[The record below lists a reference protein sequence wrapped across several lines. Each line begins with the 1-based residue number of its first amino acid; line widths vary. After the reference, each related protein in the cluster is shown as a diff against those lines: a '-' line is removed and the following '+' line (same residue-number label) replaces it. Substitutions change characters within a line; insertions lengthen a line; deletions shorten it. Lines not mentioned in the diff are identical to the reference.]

1 MNTFSVNLIE
11 ANQKNI
17 FTVDSSGQKHYS
29 HTNLNGIL
37 RRKYDGSWTSSAI
50 ELDSPKDSK
59 KFITM
64 KATPKFA
71 GVSADISGFNP
82 GNILD
87 ENRYLL
93 DFLDSQNF
101 AQWQVDFRYHR
112 IDRIII
118 NSRNKVLNSN
128 FSHYSILVKMRID
141 SQGKFIDVGEGNPT
155 GMKFNLSGLSLRI
168 REILN
173 NHKKSKKLTPK
184 GKIPVVLNSGDG
196 GILFHEILGHSLEAD
211 HIYQKMSSVTP
222 NDIGKRIVSKNVNL
236 LTRDRKDPFF
246 GGRFCDDE
254 GEATDASVLVEK
266 GVLRNFISDFFYKR
280 LLRKGCSGHC
290 RIQDFRKIPMP
301 RMYALYL
308 QPGPYHADELI
319 RSVNFGIFAKEPGG
333 GKVFFNKNLF
343 YFDIKAAYLIER
355 GKITAP
361 LGSIIVRGNITEA
374 LNSVEMI
381 ANDFCYDKGIS
392 YCHKNGQTVNVRVG
406 QPTVKINNLHVTRGY
421 HD

>member
-17 FTVDSSGQKHYS
+17 FTVDSSGRTHYS
-29 HTNLNGIL
+29 LTNLNGIL
-37 RRKYDGSWTSSAI
+37 RRTYDGSWTSSAI
-50 ELDSPKDSK
+50 ELDSPKGSK
-59 KFITM
+59 NFITM
-64 KATPKFA
+64 KAVPKLT
-71 GVSADISGFNP
+71 GIPADICGFNP
-82 GNILD
+82 GKILD

-93 DFLDSQNF
+93 DFLVSRKV

-128 FSHYSILVKMRID
+128 FNHYSILVKIRVE
-141 SQGKFIDVGEGNPT
+141 SQGKFVEVGEGNPAS
-155 GMKFNLSGLSLRI
+155 MKFNLSGLALRI

-184 GKIPVVLNSGDG
+184 GKVSVVLNSGDG

-236 LTRDRKDPFF
+236 HTWDRKDPFF
-246 GGRFCDDE
+246 GNRLCDDE
-254 GEATDASVLVEK
+254 GEASDASVLVDK
-266 GVLRNFISDFFYKR
+266 GVLRNFISDFFYQR
-280 LLRKGCSGHC
+280 LLRNGSSGHC

-319 RSVNFGIFAKEPGG
+319 QSVNFGIFAKEPGG

-343 YFDIKAAYLIER
+343 YFDIKAAYLIEG
-355 GKITAP
+355 GKITSP
-361 LGSIIVRGNITEA
+361 LGSIVVRGNITEA

-406 QPTVKINNLHVTRGY
+406 QPTVKINNLYVTRGY

>member
-1 MNTFSVNLIE
+1 MKAIPKF
-11 ANQKNI
+11 
-17 FTVDSSGQKHYS
+17 
-29 HTNLNGIL
+29 NGI
-37 RRKYDGSWTSSAI
+37 A
-50 ELDSPKDSK
+50 
-59 KFITM
+59 
-64 KATPKFA
+64 
-71 GVSADISGFNP
+71 ADISGFNP
-82 GNILD
+82 GKILD

-93 DFLDSQNF
+93 DFLDSQKGV
-101 AQWQVDFRYHR
+101 QWQVDFRYHR

-128 FSHYSILVKMRID
+128 FSHYSILVKIRIN
-141 SQGKFIDVGEGNPT
+141 SQGKFVEVGEGNPAS
-155 GMKFNLSGLSLRI
+155 MKFNLSGLTLRI
-168 REILN
+168 KEILN
-173 NHKKSKKLTPK
+173 NHKKSKKLTPE
-184 GKIPVVLNSGDG
+184 GNVSVVLNSGDG

-222 NDIGKRIVSKNVNL
+222 SDIGKRIVSKNVTL
-236 LTRDRKDPFF
+236 LTHDGKDLFF
-246 GGRFCDDE
+246 GNRFCDDE
-254 GEATDASVLVEK
+254 GETPDASVLVEK
-266 GVLRNFISDFFYKR
+266 GVLRNFISDFFYQK
-280 LLRKGCSGHC
+280 LLRNGCSGHC

-319 RSVNFGIFAKEPGG
+319 QSVDFGIFAKEPGG

-361 LGSIIVRGNITEA
+361 LGSIVVRGNITDA

-392 YCHKNGQTVNVRVG
+392 YCYKNGQTVNVRVG